1 MRPRHWPRHRNQPPW
16 RVGGFNPH
24 KSREDLRLHDQD
36 HFPAICKLDQ
46 LPTLIVADWKSL
58 SGEIPDC
65 VSSLSN
71 LRVLDLVGNSNSG
84 QIPSQIGNL
93 GRLVVLNLADN
104 RRKSQP
110 RFRNWSA

>member
-1 MRPRHWPRHRNQPPW
+1 M
-16 RVGGFNPH
+16 G
-24 KSREDLRLHDQD
+24 DLRLHDRD
-36 HFPAICKLDQ
+36 HFSAICKLQ
-46 LPTLIVADWKSL
+46 LTTLIVADWKSL

-71 LRVLDLVGNSNSG
+71 LLVLDLVGNNHSG

-104 RRKSQP
+104 RTSGEIPASISKLECL
-110 RFRNWSA
+110 NHLELNND